1 MNRKVLIVG
10 AGISG
15 LATAEAIIR
24 RSTAAGA
31 PVDVELLEAAS
42 VPGGKIRSSVD
53 NGFVVETGPHGFL
66 DKEPKMFQ
74 LIDRLGLRDEMIPAD
89 LSSARR
95 FIVRA
100 EKMRELPSSPASFL
114 WSDILPLTGK
124 LRMAMEPFAGGP
136 PTDVEESVWEF
147 AARRIGRQA
156 ADVLVDAMVTGIYG
170 GDPKVLSLRA
180 AFPRMFELETA
191 HGSLIRAQMA
201 VSRERRRQKQLAA
214 PGIPVPKQTT
224 GAPAGT
230 LHSFRRGL
238 GTLTDALAANLKI
251 HYDHAVDRVERLNG
265 TAGAGGEFELKT
277 SQGAMAAD
285 AVVLTA
291 PCRQMIDMM
300 GHWNEGMATALS
312 EIPYAAVHVVVHAF
326 RAKAVPQGR
335 LHGFGFLIPG
345 TEERDLLGSIWASSV
360 FPPHVPEGTVMFRS
374 MVGGYR
380 RPDLGAAS
388 DETLIDRVR
397 AELSEFCGLDPK
409 EEPLLQRVIRW
420 DEAIPQYTQ
429 GHLERV
435 AAADRFQA
443 EYPGLY
449 LSGNGLRGVAMLNC
463 VAEGDRVAEQVLAGI
478 SS

>member
-1 MNRKVLIVG
+1 MNRKVIIVG

-15 LATAEAIIR
+15 LATAEAIVR

-31 PVDVELLEAAS
+31 PVDVELLEASS

-66 DKEPKMFQ
+66 DKEPKMFE
-74 LIDRLGLRDEMIPAD
+74 LIDRLGLREELIPAD

-100 EKMRELPSSPASFL
+100 QKMRELPSSPASFL
-114 WSDILPLTGK
+114 WSDILPLMGK
-124 LRMAMEPFAGGP
+124 LRVAMEPFAGGP
-136 PTDVEESVWEF
+136 PADVEESVWDF
-147 AARRIGRQA
+147 ASRRIGRQA

-191 HGSLIRAQMA
+191 HGSLIRAQLA
-201 VSRERRRQKQLAA
+201 VARERRRQKQLA
-214 PGIPVPKQTT
+214 PGAHVPKQNT

-238 GTLTDALAANLKI
+238 GTLTDALAATTKI
-251 HYDHAVDRVERLNG
+251 HYDHAVDRVERPNG
-265 TAGAGGEFELKT
+265 KFELKT
-277 SQGAMAAD
+277 SQGSMAAD
-285 AVVLTA
+285 AVVLTP

-300 GHWNEGMATALS
+300 GHWSDGMATALS

-326 RAKAVPQGR
+326 RADAVPHGR

-360 FPPHVPEGTVMFRS
+360 FPPHVPEGTIMFRS

-388 DETLIDRVR
+388 DDTLVERVR
-397 AELSEFCGLDPK
+397 AELSEFCGVDPNT
-409 EEPLLQRVIRW
+409 EPLLQRVIRW

-429 GHLERV
+429 GHLDRV

-443 EYPGLY
+443 EHPGLF

-463 VAEGDRVAEQVLAGI
+463 VAEGDRVAEQVLMSM